1 MQLETG
7 LAHTSGGRSV
17 WAIIARAIT
26 ARRGAFALA
35 LIVLSSLAFRV
46 QMSHECSLSLDEAS
60 THQDAMKPWPAVL
73 QGPSKEQPPLSYVLA
88 KCSIVLFGESET
100 AVRAYALFFGCVLLI
115 MVYQLGLELGLSVG
129 RSLLAT
135 ATFALSPF
143 LIRNGTDARQYAMFS
158 AFITLALICTL
169 RLLRGPLRIRDLLGF
184 AAGAALAAW
193 TQYFALAYG
202 LALLGALVIGI
213 APSWKQ
219 APMSKRLAA
228 VFLLIGL
235 LAVFW
240 LAAAR
245 IAALVAYYS
254 HGKHAPA
261 AGPAFNTD
269 LLFDF
274 SQDFAFMSYDVWSF
288 AIQPLLAL
296 VGLVL
301 LTLRSRGIARLLPL
315 GLGLAPC
322 VAALFLTFGHFVA
335 ARYLAPSV
343 VLYHLAACVALF
355 AAFDRLRPLLAERA
369 RGLLVPLVPLTGW
382 LVLAVVVTA
391 RLCEFPNGFGT
402 GIDYYQ
408 GLQSYFVENLAK
420 DTRVVAYFGD
430 FGWILFAREYRLG
443 SPPIYLEKFRR
454 VRGIDR
460 YLVIELNVFGD
471 RRPAFESLIE
481 QKFGL
486 SAQEFNALPLVP
498 LPHSRYQAA
507 VPARLIQ
514 LPSDN
519 SPAPERRRHR

>member
-1 MQLETG
+1 MQLETAPG
-7 LAHTSGGRSV
+7 HISGGRSV
-17 WAIIARAIT
+17 WATIQRAIT

-46 QMSHECSLSLDEAS
+46 QMSHECSFSLDEAS

-73 QGPSKEQPPLSYVLA
+73 KGPSKEHPPLSYVLA
-88 KCSIVLFGESET
+88 KSSIVLFGESET
-100 AVRAYALFFGCVLLI
+100 GMRAFTLFFGCVLLVVI
-115 MVYQLGLELGLSVG
+115 YQLCLELGLTVG
-129 RSLLAT
+129 RSLVTT

-143 LIRNGTDARQYAMFS
+143 LIKSGTDARQYAIYGS
-158 AFITLALICTL
+158 FITLALICTL
-169 RLLRGPLRIRDLLGF
+169 RLLRGPLRIRDLIGF

-193 TQYFALAYG
+193 THYFALAYA
-202 LALLGALVIGI
+202 LALLGALLIGI
-213 APSWKQ
+213 APSWKRTRV
-219 APMSKRLAA
+219 AKRLVA
-228 VFLLIGL
+228 VALLIGL

-240 LAAAR
+240 LVAVR
-245 IAALVAYYS
+245 IAALVDYYS

-261 AGPAFNTD
+261 AGPLFNTD

-274 SQDFAFMSYDVWSF
+274 SQDFGFMSYKVWSF

-301 LTLRSRGIARLLPL
+301 LTLRLRGIARLLPL
-315 GLGLAPC
+315 GLGLMPC
-322 VAALFLTFGHFVA
+322 IAALFLSSGHFVA
-335 ARYLAPSV
+335 ARYLAPSA

-355 AAFDRLRPLLAERA
+355 AALDLVRRVPHVLAGRA
-369 RGLLVPLVPLTGW
+369 RRVLVPLAGW
-382 LVLAVVVTA
+382 LVLAGLVTA

-402 GIDYYQ
+402 GTEYFQ
-408 GLQSYFVENLAK
+408 GLQSYFVQNLAK

-486 SAQEFNALPLVP
+486 TAQEWRALPLVP
-498 LPHSRYQAA
+498 LPHSRYQPS
-507 VPARLIQ
+507 VPAHFVQ